1 MFPGEEEGMHRGQED
16 GVPVGINTGS
26 LDNKEELT
34 YLKEYDGDRCKLT
47 LVGELKHENSDSL
60 YRFSKEIF
68 ESGSNDLVID
78 FRKLEYVD
86 TAGLQSLVRVYKHV
100 ASSENLSFIVLA
112 REGELMDIL
121 RTCRFDKFINIT
133 LDPAAADGVWTGNS
147 G

>member
-1 MFPGEEEGMHRGQED
+1 MRRVQED
-16 GVPVGINTGS
+16 GVPVGNNTGS
-26 LDNKEELT
+26 LDDKEELT
-34 YLKEYDGDRCKLT
+34 YRKEYDCDRCKLT

-60 YRFSKEIF
+60 YRFAMEIF

-78 FRKLEYVD
+78 FRKLEYID

-100 ASSENLSFIVLA
+100 VKNEDLSFIVIT

-133 LDPAAADGVWTGNS
+133 LDPAAADGDWTGNS